1 MSQSEAAGRVA
12 AKSSIPAPRGDLHKH
27 PKNAHTTAYSKGGQ
41 QNLACKRML
50 KSGDYSMVGLFKES
64 VALMAIKI
72 RHILSIGLIIATGAI
87 LGVAATALL
96 ITGIVIE
103 YKIYSKP
110 GWPFGDTTQKRR
122 KLN

>member
-1 MSQSEAAGRVA
+1 
-12 AKSSIPAPRGDLHKH
+12 
-27 PKNAHTTAYSKGGQ
+27 
-41 QNLACKRML
+41 
-50 KSGDYSMVGLFKES
+50 MVGLFKES

-96 ITGIVIE
+96 VTGIAIE
-103 YKIYSKP
+103 YRIYSKP